1 MFNLVGK
8 RYLFLLISLL
18 VIVPGTIS
26 MIFKNFDV
34 GIDFAGG
41 SSLEFR
47 PALDVTS
54 NDIPG
59 LRTMLGTLGFKD
71 VQVNIGHDSNT
82 PGNHVAWVRLNA
94 NIDDTVK
101 NTIQTDLRAKYGND
115 TSNPSI
121 SFDPLQL
128 TSQGKTTTVT
138 VVTLASK
145 TIVFK
150 ASDIYDATACASKDK
165 TKPLPVL
172 CNLPKTTDLSAP
184 ATTSTPT
191 PTQGVSPLV
200 SPTPTAAPTAVPTA
214 APKATPTATPAATG
228 TPAATP
234 TPTATPTPSNP
245 GATIPVNVVQVQ
257 IGQTTATINIL
268 TTTTTASNSPGAST
282 PIRQIQSA
290 YLNQR
295 NNFLYVMNNSTVS
308 ASVASAAITNSIL
321 AVAAASLLILLYIWF
336 AFRKVQKPW
345 RYGTC
350 AIIALLH
357 DVLVVLG
364 VFSIL
369 GWTLHIQIDALFIT
383 ALLTVVGFSVHDTI
397 VVFDRIR
404 ENSQR
409 RSSETFEQIVNA
421 SLVQTMSRSLNT
433 SLTVLFTLS
442 ALTLFG
448 GESIRTFTFA
458 LLIGIFSGTYSSIFN
473 ASMLLVIWERG
484 ELGLW
489 RLNRDRYAAN
499 GRGRREVRTRELV
512 KSQR

>member
-1 MFNLVGK
+1 VFNLVSK
-8 RYLFLLISLL
+8 RYLFLIISLI
-18 VIVPGTIS
+18 VIVPGTLS
-26 MIFKNFDV
+26 MIFKGFDV

-47 PALDVTS
+47 PALNVTN
-54 NDIPG
+54 NDIPAI
-59 LRTMLGTLGFKD
+59 RTVLEGLGFKD
-71 VQVNIGHDSNT
+71 VQVNIGTDTNT
-82 PGNHVAWVRLNA
+82 PGNHVAWIRLNA
-94 NIDDTVK
+94 NIDTNVT
-101 NTIQTDLRAKYGND
+101 NTIQTDLRNKYGSD
-115 TSNPSI
+115 SSNPSI
-121 SFDPLQL
+121 SFDPLQV
-128 TSQGKTTTVT
+128 TSNGKTTTVT
-138 VVTLASK
+138 VITLASK

-150 ASDIYDATACASKDK
+150 ASDLYDATACASKDK
-165 TKPLPVL
+165 SKPKPVL
-172 CNLPKTTDLSAP
+172 CQLPNTTIVSA
-184 ATTSTPT
+184 ATTSPAPT
-191 PTQGVSPLV
+191 PTSAVSPRV
-200 SPTPTAAPTAVPTA
+200 SPTAAASPTPKPTATATPQASSTPTASPTPT
-214 APKATPTATPAATG
+214 G
-228 TPAATP
+228 TPAN
-234 TPTATPTPSNP
+234 SNP
-245 GATIPVNVVQVQ
+245 AASIPVKVANVQV
-257 IGQTTATINIL
+257 GQTTATINVL
-268 TTTTTASNSPGAST
+268 TTTTTAGNTGTNT

-290 YLNQR
+290 YLNKA
-295 NNFLYVMNNSTVS
+295 NNYLYTMSNSTVS

-321 AVAAASLLILLYIWF
+321 AVAAASLLILLYVWF

-345 RYGTC
+345 RYGAC

-369 GWTLHIQIDALFIT
+369 GWTLHIQINSLFIT

-404 ENSQR
+404 ENMQR

-421 SLVQTMSRSLNT
+421 SLIQTMSRSLNT

-484 ELGLW
+484 ELGFW
-489 RLNRDRYAAN
+489 RLNRDRYSSN
-499 GRGRREVRTRELV
+499 GRVRREARERELA
-512 KSQR
+512 KSRG